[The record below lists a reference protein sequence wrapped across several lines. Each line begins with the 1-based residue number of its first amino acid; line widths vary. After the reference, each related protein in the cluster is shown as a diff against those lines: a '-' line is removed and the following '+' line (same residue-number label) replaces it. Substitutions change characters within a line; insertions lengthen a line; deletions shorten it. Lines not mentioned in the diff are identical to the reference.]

1 MYNYAEVNHYNTRNS
16 EGIAFMLKTLSKV
29 DASLAGETTIGHSAM
44 SVLKTLA
51 RKVFG
56 SLPLFRTRISE
67 CGVETFQNW
76 YNDLAEANNMKALR
90 NTGVWDEAT
99 AAAFTTIVMAA

>member
-1 MYNYAEVNHYNTRNS
+1 MYNYAEVNHFGTRNK
-16 EGIAFMLKTLSKV
+16 EGVAFMLKSLAKI
-29 DASLAGETTIGHSAM
+29 DASISTETTIGYAAM

-56 SLPLFRTRISE
+56 SLPLFRTRITD
-67 CGVETFQNW
+67 CGVETFQTW
-76 YNDLAEANNMKALR
+76 YNDLAEVNNMKPLR

-99 AAAFTTIVMAA
+99 AAAFNSIVMSA

>member
-1 MYNYAEVNHYNTRNS
+1 MYNYAEVNHFNTRNNA
-16 EGIAFMLKTLSKV
+16 GVAFMLKALVKV
-29 DASLAGETTIGHSAM
+29 DSSISTETTISYAAI

-56 SLPLFRTRISE
+56 ALPLFRTRITD
-67 CGVETFQNW
+67 CGIETFQAW
-76 YNDLAEANNMKALR
+76 YNDLAEVNNLKTLR

-99 AAAFTTIVMAA
+99 ADAFNRIVMAD

>member
-1 MYNYAEVNHYNTRNS
+1 MYNYAEVNHFGTRNA
-16 EGIAFMLKTLSKV
+16 EGVAFMLKALVKV
-29 DASLAGETTIGHSAM
+29 DASISTETTIGYAAM

-56 SLPLFRTRISE
+56 SLPLFRTRITD
-67 CGVETFQNW
+67 CGVETFQTW
-76 YNDLAEANNMKALR
+76 YNDLAEVNNLKTLR

-99 AAAFTTIVMAA
+99 AAAFNSLVEKA